1 MSATI
6 DDKTKINLFAA
17 ISAVLL
23 IAGGAFWMSTI
34 YSLAAQANVTNDKQD
49 LKLEVLYQIK
59 EDVAVIR
66 ATLSKE
72 KK

>member
-1 MSATI
+1 
-6 DDKTKINLFAA
+6 
-17 ISAVLL
+17 
-23 IAGGAFWMSTI
+23 MSTI